1 MLIRFFLLGLC
12 FSLSQHLLQAQDAD
26 NPGNENN
33 IIDPNIRSAQLVLEG
48 AALFL
53 PIMDINAANN
63 TMRLQFDH
71 IGEEI
76 MDYSYTIVHC
86 NSDWQPSELEDN
98 QYIKGYAV
106 NNVDSIFISQN
117 TIIDYTHYFVK
128 LPNSNMHW
136 TKSGNYLLKILDNQD
151 DLKVVLVRRFVV
163 VEPQWSIDPR
173 LVQTAMVDKL
183 RTHQELDFTINLKNT
198 RVNAPA
204 NDIKA
209 FVLQN
214 SRWDN
219 CIGPIAP
226 FGGGSNTVRF
236 DYQDKIVFP
245 AGLEYRFF
253 DMRPLDYKGEFV
265 RKIDQFPDHIE
276 VTLKTDNS
284 RFETQVVVRKD
295 INGRYI
301 IDNASQ
307 NRSLSQAEYA
317 NVLFSI
323 SQNLPLEDEDVYVFG
338 ELSDWQI
345 KPEFKMEFNEEAKVY
360 YCEVLLKQGYYNY
373 EYRVVDRNTG
383 LPSKYGFEGNW
394 AETGNKYTI
403 LAYFRP
409 FGARYDRL
417 MGAVSTDTKPN

>member
-1 MLIRFFLLGLC
+1 MLLRFFLLVCCGL
-12 FSLSQHLLQAQDAD
+12 FILTPVHAQDD
-26 NPGNENN
+26 ENPGNENRM
-33 IIDPNIRSAQLVLEG
+33 IDPDIYSAQLMFEG
-48 AALFL
+48 ASLLL

-106 NNVDSIFISQN
+106 NTVDSIFISQN
-117 TIIDYTHYFVK
+117 TIVDYTHYFVK
-128 LPNSNMHW
+128 LPNANIHW
-136 TKSGNYLLKILDNQD
+136 TKSGNYLLKVLDNHD
-151 DLKVVLVRRFVV
+151 DQRVVLVRRFVV
-163 VEPQWSIDPR
+163 VEPLWSIDCR
-173 LVQTAMVDKL
+173 IVQAAMVEKL
-183 RTHQELDFTINLKNT
+183 RTHHELDFSVNFKNT

-204 NDIKA
+204 TDIKA
-209 FVLQN
+209 FILQN

-226 FGGGSNTVRF
+226 FGVGSNVARF

-253 DMRPLDYKGEFV
+253 DMRVLDYKGEFV
-265 RKIDQFPDHIE
+265 RSIQQFPDHIE
-276 VTLKTDNS
+276 VTVQTDRS
-284 RFETQVVVRKD
+284 RYETQVITRKD
-295 INGRYI
+295 INGRYVI
-301 IDNASQ
+301 GNNTI
-307 NRSLSQAEYA
+307 NRSLLQCEYA

-323 SQNLPLEDEDVYVFG
+323 KQNLPLDEQDVYVFG
-338 ELSDWQI
+338 ELSDWQL
-345 KPEFKMEFNEEAKVY
+345 KPAFKMEFSEEAKAY

-373 EYRVVDRNTG
+373 EYIVVDRASG
-383 LPSKYGFEGNW
+383 LPSNYGFEGNW
-394 AETGNKYTI
+394 FQTDNNYTI
-403 LAYFRP
+403 LVYFRP

-417 MGAVSTDTKPN
+417 MATISRDSKLN